1 MRTLSLPNLSLI
13 AAVVSCLIQV
23 GAQLFA
29 VVVVVA
35 TVTEAPPRSLAMLA
49 GEYGYDSGPFWDVV
63 PMVTTVLLFVA
74 LATNWKTPRRRLLL
88 GAAVAF
94 VVAGLFAAFVV
105 DPVQAD
111 VISAGYSDVVDE
123 GLRAR
128 AAWWH
133 TLDWISWTLVLVVGI
148 LLSVA
153 LATPVPDGVRWRK
166 LAPSR

>member
-1 MRTLSLPNLSLI
+1 VTVRTLSLPNLSLI

-49 GEYGYDSGPFWDVV
+49 GEYGYDSGPFWDLV
-63 PMVTTVLLFVA
+63 PLVTAALLLVA
-74 LATNWKTPRRRLLL
+74 LATNWQTPRRRLLL
-88 GAAVAF
+88 GAAGAF
-94 VVAGLFAAFVV
+94 VVAGLFAAFVMG
-105 DPVQAD
+105 PVQAD
-111 VISAGYSDVVDE
+111 VVSAGYSDAVDE

-128 AAWWH
+128 AAWWR
-133 TLDWISWTLVLVVGI
+133 TLDWISWALVLVVGI

-153 LATPVPDGVRWRK
+153 LATPVPDR
-166 LAPSR
+166 SRPRDAV

>member
-1 MRTLSLPNLSLI
+1 VVVRALSLPNLSLI

-29 VVVVVA
+29 IVVVVA

-49 GEYGYDSGPFWDVV
+49 GDHGYDSGPFWDVV
-63 PMVTTVLLFVA
+63 PMVTFVPLLVA
-74 LATNWKTPRRRLLL
+74 FATNWKTPRRRLLL

-94 VVAGLFAAFVV
+94 VVAGLFAALVMG
-105 DPVQAD
+105 PVQAD
-111 VISAGYSDVVDE
+111 VVSAGYSDAVDE

-133 TLDWISWTLVLVVGI
+133 TLDWISWALVLVVGL

-153 LATPVPDGVRWRK
+153 LATPVPDRPTRHTV
-166 LAPSR
+166 

>member
-1 MRTLSLPNLSLI
+1 MVSTLSLPNLSLI

-49 GEYGYDSGPFWDVV
+49 GEYGYDSGPFWDVA
-63 PMVTTVLLFVA
+63 PMVTSVLLFVA
-74 LATNWKTPRRRLLL
+74 LATNWRTPRRRLLL
-88 GAAVAF
+88 GAAALF
-94 VVAGLFAAFVV
+94 AGAGLFAAFVME
-105 DPVQAD
+105 PVQAD
-111 VISAGYSDVVDE
+111 VVSAQYSDAVDE

-133 TLDWISWTLVLVVGI
+133 TLDWISCALVLVVGL

-153 LATPVPDGVRWRK
+153 LAIPVPDR
-166 LAPSR
+166 SRRAV

>member
-29 VVVVVA
+29 IVVVVA
-35 TVTEAPPRSLAMLA
+35 TITEAPPRSLAMLA

-63 PMVTTVLLFVA
+63 PMVTFVLLLFA
-74 LATNWKTPRRRLLL
+74 LATNWKTPRRGLLL
-88 GAAVAF
+88 GAAVTF
-94 VVAGLFAAFVV
+94 VVAGLFAGFVMG
-105 DPVQAD
+105 PVQAD
-111 VISAGYSDVVDE
+111 VVSAGYSDAVDE

-133 TLDWISWTLVLVVGI
+133 TLDWISWALGLVVGL

-153 LATPVPDGVRWRK
+153 LATPVPDR
-166 LAPSR
+166 SRPRHAL

>member
-1 MRTLSLPNLSLI
+1 MVSTLSLPNLSLI

-63 PMVTTVLLFVA
+63 PMVTSVLLFVA
-74 LATNWKTPRRRLLL
+74 LATNWRTPRRRLLL
-88 GAAVAF
+88 GAAVLF
-94 VVAGLFAAFVV
+94 VGAGLFASFVME
-105 DPVQAD
+105 PVQAD
-111 VISAGYSDVVDE
+111 VVSARYSDAVDE

-133 TLDWISWTLVLVVGI
+133 TLDWISWALVLVVGL

-153 LATPVPDGVRWRK
+153 LATPVPDR
-166 LAPSR
+166 SRRAFRDD